1 MRREVERTEQ
11 NRGTR
16 RKWTQA
22 LYGYRNGSSVLP
34 VFGIFPPVYSCV
46 CVFSLQW
53 QHDWQGQA
61 TLPHL
66 KPKSALAP
74 QTRRRRV
81 FSQPPD
87 SPPQRPRPS
96 SGVHIHAPDIQQ
108 EHTHTQTHTLPDA
121 TTFVLSVEFF
131 FSRFSSVSRTCDQ
144 FFKRLLSVPLP
155 VLAVLLLFKFCQ
167 ALMTPWLPL

>member
-87 SPPQRPRPS
+87 SPPPTPSAPLRCTHTCPRHTA
-96 SGVHIHAPDIQQ
+96 GT
-108 EHTHTQTHTLPDA
+108 HTHTNTHIA
-121 TTFVLSVEFF
+121 RCHHICSV
-131 FSRFSSVSRTCDQ
+131 RGI
-144 FFKRLLSVPLP
+144 
-155 VLAVLLLFKFCQ
+155 LLLPFF
-167 ALMTPWLPL
+167 LRF